1 MATFKK
7 YLCTTLLL
15 FMVGTMAA
23 HVDGQDK
30 IRLKDYQWKHRL
42 ILAFSPSAQ
51 HPGHKALEKEI
62 AVQAEEVMD
71 RDLLVFHFLETG
83 EIRLGEISLPT
94 GSGDYF
100 RENFSIRPGR
110 FTVLLIGKDGG
121 VKLRREGGV
130 ELDEILSL
138 IDTMPMRQREMR
150 EKAAAEVTTNE

>member
-1 MATFKK
+1 MATSKK
-7 YLCTTLLL
+7 YLCTTILL
-15 FMVGTMAA
+15 FVVVTMAA
-23 HVDGQDK
+23 QANGQDK

-71 RDLLVFHFLETG
+71 RDLLVFQILESG
-83 EIRLGEISLPT
+83 ETKLGNSSLPES
-94 GSGDYF
+94 SGNYL
-100 RENFSIRPGR
+100 REKFSIKSGI

-150 EKAAAEVTTNE
+150 EKLQQE

>member
-1 MATFKK
+1 MATSKK
-7 YLCTTLLL
+7 YLCTTILL
-15 FMVGTMAA
+15 FVVGTMVAQA
-23 HVDGQDK
+23 NGQDK

-62 AVQAEEVMD
+62 AVQAEEVID
-71 RDLLVFHFLETG
+71 RDILVFHILETG
-83 EIRLGEISLPT
+83 EIKLGESPLQT
-94 GSGDYF
+94 GSGDYL
-100 RENFSIRPGR
+100 RKSFSIRPGT

-121 VKLRREGGV
+121 VKPRREGGV

-150 EKAAAEVTTNE
+150 EKLQQE